1 MNLLLVG
8 AASLP
13 IGYMAYGF
21 IALVVP
27 PKCASLFAEAEPASA
42 CLLGHTVC
50 ASSVTSVQMQVL
62 ACFLWPSAEYQSLS
76 HKRVHARNA

>member
-27 PKCASLFAEAEPASA
+27 PKCASFFAEAERASA
-42 CLLGHTVC
+42 CLSGHTVC
-50 ASSVTSVQMQVL
+50 AILVTSVQKQVL
-62 ACFLWPSAEYQSLS
+62 ACFLWPSADLQFSNYR
-76 HKRVHARNA
+76 RVCD

>member
-27 PKCASLFAEAEPASA
+27 PKCASLFAEADPQVP
-42 CLLGHTVC
+42 VC
-50 ASSVTSVQMQVL
+50 
-62 ACFLWPSAEYQSLS
+62 
-76 HKRVHARNA
+76 